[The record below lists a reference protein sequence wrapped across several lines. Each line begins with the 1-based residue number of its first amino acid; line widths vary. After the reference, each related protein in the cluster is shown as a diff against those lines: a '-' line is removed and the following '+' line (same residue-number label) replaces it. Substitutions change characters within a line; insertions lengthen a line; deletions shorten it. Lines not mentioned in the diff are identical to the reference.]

1 MALAGPVAKADD
13 RVMTTT
19 VSAPTVVIGARRAIA
34 NELRALAAV
43 VSAAPWPPWYDPQ
56 FGHGMA
62 RLRLTIDE
70 QLERSEADIPGMAA
84 RLGLDFETLERAAAD
99 PALVRRGVT
108 ILTGSEAETPENAN
122 VMAVLLSTY
131 LFVDQLV
138 YIGMLARA
146 VGPSEQAV
154 ANS

>member
-1 MALAGPVAKADD
+1 
-13 RVMTTT
+13 MTTT

-34 NELRALAAV
+34 SELRALAAV
-43 VSAAPWPPWYDPQ
+43 VSAAPWPPWYDPR
-56 FGHGMA
+56 FGQGMA

-70 QLERSEADIPGMAA
+70 QLERSEADLPGMAA
-84 RLGLDFETLERAAAD
+84 RLGLDFETLERVAAD
-99 PALVRRGVT
+99 PARVRRWVT
-108 ILTGSEAETPENAN
+108 ILTGEAETPENAN

-131 LFVDQLV
+131 LFVDELV